1 MSREDTAIVAK
12 RVDESPA
19 DTGEIR
25 ALARSAGY
33 AVAGEVVQQRAPHPG
48 HEFGTGA
55 IAELRRDVRAADADA
70 VVVDNDLDANRA
82 FALAD
87 RLPADTGVRDRK
99 RLVIDIFGERA
110 ETRRA
115 QLEVRLAELE
125 YELPRAEERAKRGE
139 DVGRRG
145 FKSSGESPAS
155 QVRAAY
161 KREIKQVEDALADIE
176 TADAT
181 RRADRHAAGF
191 DLVALAGYTNAGKS
205 TLLRRLA
212 DDHAVGEND
221 RRHADLAE
229 VAASHDGLF
238 TTLNTTTRR
247 ATVGDHRLL
256 VTDTVGFVSGLP
268 HWLVDSFES
277 TLASAY
283 RADAVLL
290 VADATDPPARLREKV
305 ATSRDVLADH
315 RDADDGVVP
324 VLNKVD
330 AADRLDE
337 KRRVVREVVGDPVCV
352 SALDGDG
359 LEALGDRLAAALPE
373 RETARFSLPQ
383 SDDAMSFVSWL
394 YDHAN
399 AVEVTHGETVEIE
412 VSGRPE
418 VVALAR
424 GRASDAGADTAARR
438 DS

>member
-1 MSREDTAIVAK
+1 MSGNQTAIVAQ

-25 ALARSAGY
+25 ALAESAGY
-33 AVAGEVVQQRAPHPG
+33 EIVGEVTQARAPHPG
-48 HEFGTGA
+48 HEFGAGA
-55 IAELRRDVRAADADA
+55 VAELRETAAEIDADA
-70 VVVDNDLDANRA
+70 VLVDNDLDANRA

-87 RLPADTGVRDRK
+87 QIPDGTAVKDRK

-110 ETRRA
+110 ATRRS

-139 DVGRRG
+139 DVGRQG
-145 FKSSGESPAS
+145 FKSAGESPAS

-161 KREIKQVEDALADIE
+161 KREIAHVADELDGI
-176 TADAT
+176 ADADAEHRD
-181 RRADRHAAGF
+181 RRHEAGF

-221 RRHADLAE
+221 HRHGDVDGVAE
-229 VAASHDGLF
+229 SRDQLF

-247 ATVGDHRLL
+247 ATLGDRRLL

-277 TLASAY
+277 TLSSAY

-290 VADATDPPARLREKV
+290 VADATDDADTLREKV
-305 ATSRDVLADH
+305 ETSADVVSDH
-315 RDADDGVVP
+315 RDGGFVP

-330 AADRLDE
+330 AAADVAE
-337 KRRVVREVVGDPVCV
+337 KRAVVTEVVGEPVLV
-352 SALDGDG
+352 SGLDGTG
-359 LEALGDRLAAALPE
+359 LDALADRVAAVLPD
-373 RETARFSLPQ
+373 RESARFVLRQ

-394 YDHAN
+394 HDHAN
-399 AVEVTHGETVEIE
+399 DVSVEYGDSVEIE
-412 VSGRPE
+412 VTGRPE
-418 VVALAR
+418 VVAQAR
-424 GRASDAGADTAARR
+424 GRAESLGG
-438 DS
+438 

>member
-25 ALARSAGY
+25 ALAQSAGY
-33 AVAGEVVQQRAPHPG
+33 TVVGEVVQQRDPHPG

-55 IAELRRDVRAADADA
+55 IAELRREVQESDAGA

-87 RLPADTGVRDRK
+87 RLPDDTAVRDRK

-110 ETRRA
+110 ATRRA

-139 DVGRRG
+139 DVGRQG
-145 FKSSGESPAS
+145 FKSAGESPAS

-176 TADAT
+176 SADAN

-221 RRHADLAE
+221 RRHADLAG
-229 VAASHDGLF
+229 VAESRDGLF

-247 ATVGDHRLL
+247 ATLGDRRLL

-268 HWLVDSFES
+268 HWLLDSFES

-290 VADATDPPARLREKV
+290 VADATDPVDRLREKV
-305 ATSRDVLADH
+305 TTSRDVLADH
-315 RDADDGVVP
+315 RDADGGVVP

-330 AADRLDE
+330 AASRLDE
-337 KRRVVREVVGDPVCV
+337 KRRVVGDLVGDPVCV
-352 SALDGDG
+352 SALDGSG
-359 LEALGDRLAAALPE
+359 LDALADRLAASLPE

-383 SDDAMSFVSWL
+383 SDATMSFVSWL

-399 AVEVTHGETVEIE
+399 TVDVAHGETVEVEI
-412 VSGRPE
+412 SGRRE

-424 GRASDAGADTAARR
+424 GRADDVGADTAARR